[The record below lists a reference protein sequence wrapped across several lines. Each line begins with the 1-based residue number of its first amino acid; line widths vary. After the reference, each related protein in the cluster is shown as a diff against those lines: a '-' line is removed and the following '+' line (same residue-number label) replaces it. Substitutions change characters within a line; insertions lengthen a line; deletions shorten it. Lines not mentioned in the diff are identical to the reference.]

1 MSKIPFNR
9 TAPLGLELEHL
20 LESSNS
26 GHTSGDGPFT
36 KRCHALLEQLT
47 GASKVL
53 LTTSCTHALEMSALL
68 LDLKPGDEV
77 IIPSYT
83 FVSTANAF
91 AMRGAKL
98 IFADVR
104 PDTLNLDQDLLPEL
118 ISPKTRAIVPVH
130 YAGVGCQMDT
140 ICALAKSNEIIV
152 IEDNAHGLFG
162 AYQGRALG
170 AWGQL
175 ATQSFHETKNVSCGE
190 GGALL
195 INDPQYVE
203 RAEILREKGTD
214 RSKFFRGQ
222 VDKYGWVDLGS
233 SYLMSDLLAAYL
245 YGQLEQRVQ
254 IQAKRAHL
262 WESYHEA
269 LASWA
274 NAQGIR
280 QPIIPQAC
288 SQAYHMYYLL
298 MPSLE
303 ARSRFIEHMQDR
315 QIMCVF
321 HYQPLHS
328 SCFGQKLGG
337 QAGQCPVTERVSD
350 QLVRLP
356 LFNTMSQ
363 DELER
368 TIAAAL
374 EFSC

>member
-68 LDLKPGDEV
+68 LDLKPDDEV
-77 IIPSYT
+77 IVPSYT

-118 ISPKTRAIVPVH
+118 ITPKTRAIVPVH

-140 ICALAKSNEIIV
+140 ICALADAQEIVV

-162 AYQGRALG
+162 AYKGRALG
-170 AWGQL
+170 SWGQL

-195 INDPQYVE
+195 INDRRYVE

-245 YGQLEQRVQ
+245 YGQLEQQ
-254 IQAKRAHL
+254 EKIQAKRGHL
-262 WESYHEA
+262 WDTYHEA

-274 NAQGIR
+274 NARGVR
-280 QPIIPQAC
+280 QPIIPPECQ
-288 SQAYHMYYLL
+288 QAYHMYYLL
-298 MPSLE
+298 MPSIE
-303 ARSRFIEHMQDR
+303 ARSRFIEHMQAHD
-315 QIMCVF
+315 IMCVF

-337 QAGQCPVTERVSD
+337 RLGQCPITERVSD